1 MDFTRKS
8 NIRKKELLDRIR
20 VIPGASNKQK
30 FCVKSVF
37 MKQGDKW
44 TYLIGKCSIDDGKQ
58 SASEAKYIGFHF
70 FTSIFE
76 TSIIKLIEQFYE
88 SYSFHTDMPEL
99 IFSENA
105 YWEEDLIPSHV
116 AKTAYPIRSY
126 TSEIFSANS
135 FNDTKL
141 IGYDA
146 EFHPSAKD
154 YIQGF
159 LNLSGSLGHRDAREG
174 AFLIEL
180 EDVRGKIST
189 TNKTLSIDTK
199 DETLRVVGKVN
210 KEDALLLQYSDTKS
224 IEEFLNAE
232 LWLLN
237 EQEEVFD
244 YISSSEWPHIFVSQD
259 DGRETNK
266 FGLIISEGEGSS
278 CEFKPYLSLQEN
290 RNSKIEQIAKTVCAF
305 SNASGGNLFIGI
317 NDGAEIEDITAFLR
331 KDYSC
336 DANEAVK
343 MYITDL
349 KKALKE
355 NLTQDNCFTVHP
367 EKIFSKRVVVVSVT
381 QVVDINSVRSE
392 RQAYVRKGATSM
404 KMLPEEMQSQ
414 NKNLI
419 F

>member
-237 EQEEVFD
+237 EQE
-244 YISSSEWPHIFVSQD
+244 
-259 DGRETNK
+259 
-266 FGLIISEGEGSS
+266 
-278 CEFKPYLSLQEN
+278 
-290 RNSKIEQIAKTVCAF
+290 
-305 SNASGGNLFIGI
+305 
-317 NDGAEIEDITAFLR
+317 
-331 KDYSC
+331 
-336 DANEAVK
+336 
-343 MYITDL
+343 
-349 KKALKE
+349 
-355 NLTQDNCFTVHP
+355 
-367 EKIFSKRVVVVSVT
+367 
-381 QVVDINSVRSE
+381 
-392 RQAYVRKGATSM
+392 
-404 KMLPEEMQSQ
+404 
-414 NKNLI
+414 
-419 F
+419 